1 MTVLSFRLGTQ
12 EKRLP
17 KLYLFVIPLA
27 LVLSLS
33 DAHGQG
39 GTGRQ
44 PGKNLP
50 STPSPGP
57 RQNTGKRGANSS
69 KREPV
74 PVKLATLAIDMPS
87 GSRVWLNHLEIEV
100 RNSEHPINL
109 GKQKITTAYL
119 LDQGRLIV
127 TGLNPGT
134 CELTVSKADHREF
147 AQTIELI
154 ADRDNEITIHLT
166 PIPGTLTVKPSVSGA
181 SVELLNVETSMSL
194 GRYADQLNRFEIAPG
209 IYRVSTS
216 RDGYLTAT
224 REITIRP
231 GESVYLEPVVELLP
245 KPKPTPGSA
254 LSGQVVPTSFFVQK
268 RGKEEIFRIQGSTA
282 NASTRLGTINVRHGG
297 PSMSHDI
304 VGGFNGFP
312 CQVDFVR
319 LENVVEGAVIEAPS
333 PSNQWDVIIVRIRRK
348 DDKRAVSFAIN
359 WKSLQSA
366 SVPTDDPQN
375 SDQQSSSFTPATA
388 LVKIKPHFPGAA
400 RQSLNGIVSV
410 LVVINEYGSVISAKA
425 LDGPLMFRQI
435 SEEAARNW
443 KFSPALRN
451 GQPVESQQTIQFNFQ
466 N

>member
-1 MTVLSFRLGTQ
+1 MTILSFRNISVFLV
-12 EKRLP
+12 
-17 KLYLFVIPLA
+17 VI
-27 LVLSLS
+27 VLSLS
-33 DAHGQG
+33 NAHGQG

-44 PGKNLP
+44 PINNP
-50 STPSPGP
+50 SPPVPTPGP
-57 RQNTGKRGANSS
+57 RPNDGKRNANSS
-69 KREPV
+69 KRELTPAKV
-74 PVKLATLAIDMPS
+74 ATLAINLPD
-87 GSRVWLNHLEIEV
+87 GSRVYLNHFEIEV
-100 RNSEHPINL
+100 RNSDRPISV

-127 TGLNPGT
+127 SGLNPGT

-154 ADRDNEITIHLT
+154 ADRNNEITVHLT

-181 SVELLNVETSMSL
+181 SVEVFNVESNMSL
-194 GRYADQLNRFEIAPG
+194 GRYPDQLNRFEIAPG
-209 IYRVSTS
+209 TYRVSTS

-224 REITIRP
+224 RDITIRP

-254 LSGQVVPTSFFVQK
+254 LSRQVVPTSFFVQK

-282 NASTRLGTINVRHGG
+282 DASTRLGTIDVRHGG
-297 PSMSHDI
+297 PSLSHDI
-304 VGGFNGFP
+304 AGGFNGFP

-319 LENVVEGAVIEAPS
+319 LENVAESAVIEAPG
-333 PSNQWDVIIVRIRRK
+333 PSNQWNVIIVRIRRK
-348 DDKRAVSFAIN
+348 DEKRAVSFAIN

-366 SVPTDDPQN
+366 SVPTDNAQN
-375 SDQQSSSFTPATA
+375 ADQQSSSFTPGTA
-388 LVKIKPHFPGAA
+388 LVKIKPHFPGTA
-400 RQSLNGIVSV
+400 RQSLNGIVNV

-443 KFSPALRN
+443 KFSPATRN